1 MLGDL
6 GVDIENRL
14 ALTGKSNARK
24 KARAVRDTFIAV
36 AMGANLSDTAERV
49 LRKTKL
55 KRHKINPG
63 ALLALQ
69 SAAKRGSKAEI
80 ALRAGA
86 IWSLEEDIL
95 TGGYRSDDMAAL
107 LSAMTSVGMYDQAGQ
122 LAAYD
127 ILSYD

>member
-6 GVDIENRL
+6 GVDIETRL
-14 ALTGKSNARK
+14 ALTGKSNAHK
-24 KARAVRDTFIAV
+24 KARAVRDTFIAI
-36 AMGANLSDTAERV
+36 AMGANLSDTAEQV

-55 KRHKINPG
+55 KGHKINPG

-69 SAAKRGSKAEI
+69 SATKRGGKAEI

-86 IWSLEEDIL
+86 IWSLEDNIF

-107 LSAMTSVGMYDQAGQ
+107 LSALTGAGMYGQAGQ